1 MNIFEFAKEKEK
13 YAEDFY
19 RDRAAKSLNKGLTEI
34 FILLANEEEKH
45 FELIEKMQAD
55 TPAEL
60 GDTNIL
66 ADATV
71 IFEKIRQGD
80 KKFSFD
86 KSELELY
93 KEAQNI
99 EQNARKFYLEKA
111 NEVKPQ
117 AQKKIFLKLAEEE
130 RKHYFLLDNIIEFV
144 SRPQRWLEDAE
155 FYHLEE
161 Y

>member
-13 YAEDFY
+13 YAEEFY
-19 RDRAAKSLNKGLTEI
+19 RDRAAKSPGKGLAEI
-34 FILLANEEEKH
+34 FTLLANEEEKH

-55 TPAEL
+55 APAEL
-60 GDTNIL
+60 GDTNVL
-66 ADATV
+66 ADATA
-71 IFEKIRQGD
+71 IFEKIREGA

-99 EQNARKFYLEKA
+99 EQSARKFYIEKA
-111 NEVKPQ
+111 NEVKPP
-117 AQKKIFLKLAEEE
+117 AQKDIFLKLAEEE
-130 RKHYFLLDNIIEFV
+130 KKHYFLLDNIVEFV
-144 SRPQRWLEDAE
+144 SRPRQWLEDAE
-155 FYHLEE
+155 FHHMEE